1 MELGFRYCKRELGSI
16 AECQDFVFYA
26 VIVAM
31 ARLVVWSAFF
41 CLRHSLPPLA
51 PDLSNKA
58 CLECF
63 DSMTAGNIACEIST
77 TEQFHDSN

>member
-1 MELGFRYCKRELGSI
+1 MELGFRYCKRELASI

-41 CLRHSLPPLA
+41 VYAIRSPHLLPTSATRHALNAS
-51 PDLSNKA
+51 
-58 CLECF
+58 
-63 DSMTAGNIACEIST
+63 IR
-77 TEQFHDSN
+77 